1 MNKKLQL
8 IQQKIDAIQ
17 SGLLRFRD
25 KDAQMT
31 LQVRATTN
39 EDNSLN
45 CIITGDSPR
54 SRLLNRNVNLIQKNH
69 DDYLYINGTVSEE
82 VNKKSKILSIHI
94 LKASWFVRKSKGS
107 VSWLQ
112 EKYMYEN
119 FPQKEIRA
127 AS

>member
-1 MNKKLQL
+1 MNKELL
-8 IQQKIDAIQ
+8 YIQQKIDSIQ

-39 EDNSLN
+39 DDDSLN
-45 CIITGDSPR
+45 CIVTDNSPR
-54 SRLLNRNVNLIQKNH
+54 NKLLNRNVNLIQKNH

-82 VNKKSKILSIHI
+82 INKKNKILSIHI
-94 LKASWFVRKSKGS
+94 LKASWFVRKSEGN

-112 EKYMYEN
+112 EKYIYEN
-119 FPQKEIRA
+119 LPRQKIEM

>member
-1 MNKKLQL
+1 MNKELQH
-8 IQQKIDAIQ
+8 IQRKIDSIQ

-39 EDNSLN
+39 DDHSLN
-45 CIITGDSPR
+45 CIVTGNSPR
-54 SRLLNRNVNLIQKNH
+54 GKLLNRNVNLIQKNH
-69 DDYLYINGTVSEE
+69 DDFLYINGTVSEE
-82 VNKKSKILSIHI
+82 VNKKNKILSIHI
-94 LKASWFVRKSKGS
+94 LKASWFVRKSKGH

-112 EKYMYEN
+112 EKYIYEN
-119 FPQKEIRA
+119 FPREEIEL

>member
-39 EDNSLN
+39 DDDSLN
-45 CIITGDSPR
+45 CIITDNSPR
-54 SRLLNRNVNLIQKNH
+54 GKLLNRNVHLIQKSH

-94 LKASWFVRKSKGS
+94 LKASWFVRKSNGS

-119 FPQKEIRA
+119 FPQKEIKA

>member
-1 MNKKLQL
+1 MNKELHD

-17 SGLLRFRD
+17 FGLLRFRD

-39 EDNSLN
+39 DNNSLN
-45 CIITGDSPR
+45 CIVTDDSPR
-54 SRLLNRNVNLIQKNH
+54 SRLLNRKVNLIQKSH

-82 VNKKSKILSIHI
+82 VNKKHKILSIHI

-107 VSWLQ
+107 VSWLE
-112 EKYMYEN
+112 EKSIYEN
-119 FPQKEIRA
+119 FPRKKMEL

>member
-1 MNKKLQL
+1 MNKELQL

-39 EDNSLN
+39 NDNSLN
-45 CIITGDSPR
+45 CIVTDNSPR
-54 SRLLNRNVNLIQKNH
+54 SKLLNRNVNLIQKSH

-94 LKASWFVRKSKGS
+94 LKASWFVRKSKGN

-119 FPQKEIRA
+119 FPRKKMEL